1 MKIKFMKEESLIRL
15 KQDVPLNS
23 NEYLEKKCFLNE
35 SDLVIFN
42 KEFPDF
48 KLKTNNKD
56 PEKTDFENIK
66 ILYSSLKELTESQ
79 AMEERVWAGLSHG
92 QLWGYTQYRWGCET
106 EKEIRRRYFFDDGAA
121 DV

>member
-56 PEKTDFENIK
+56 PEKTDFE
-66 ILYSSLKELTESQ
+66 LALTLNEV
-79 AMEERVWAGLSHG
+79 EEKYVLDC
-92 QLWGYTQYRWGCET
+92 WG
-106 EKEIRRRYFFDDGAA
+106 
-121 DV
+121 